1 MSRVTL
7 SRVRARVYV
16 RYSIASSD
24 LLSQTSYI
32 TSRQVKPYEEL
43 ILRVLECNELS
54 REDPS
59 LEL

>member
-7 SRVRARVYV
+7 SRVRARVCV
-16 RYSIASSD
+16 RYSIASLE